1 MIAGPEE
8 RQEFLD
14 VVQAQVFP
22 YMPPSASFGP
32 LQPELRETRNGRIQV
47 GATLRGSIVVTVR
60 PRRFPVLHWPRPVG

>member
-22 YMPPSASFGP
+22 YMPPSVLASARCNP
-32 LQPELRETRNGRIQV
+32 
-47 GATLRGSIVVTVR
+47 S
-60 PRRFPVLHWPRPVG
+60 

>member
-1 MIAGPEE
+1 MCAGTGLSLHAT
-8 RQEFLD
+8 FGT
-14 VVQAQVFP
+14 
-22 YMPPSASFGP
+22 SFGP